1 MALPK
6 ETRRTCLDIGA
17 GDKWKFEDQL
27 REELERIK
35 KRVGIGFEVDVSW
48 LPGTLRRRDGRQL
61 LEEVRGDTIFIYTE
75 DHEEAL
81 ELLRHGFAEWL
92 LNRHVRKYRLL
103 INKLIEV
110 FENLVYDEKERIVE
124 AIAKLIRET

>member
-1 MALPK
+1 M
-6 ETRRTCLDIGA
+6 
-17 GDKWKFEDQL
+17 
-27 REELERIK
+27 
-35 KRVGIGFEVDVSW
+35 DVSW